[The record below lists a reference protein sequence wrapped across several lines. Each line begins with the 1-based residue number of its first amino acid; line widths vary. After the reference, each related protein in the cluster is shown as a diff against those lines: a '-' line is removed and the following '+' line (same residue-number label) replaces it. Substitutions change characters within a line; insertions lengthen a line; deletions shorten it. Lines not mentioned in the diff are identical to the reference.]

1 MEKEKDEQDEGING
15 QEKRPSFL
23 GKHRSL
29 LGIAPN
35 SAWIICQIFGSETFI
50 NQVTYGAIEFHMMVQ
65 RWKSIELLM

>member
-1 MEKEKDEQDEGING
+1 MEEEKDEQDEGING

-35 SAWIICQIFGSETFI
+35 SA
-50 NQVTYGAIEFHMMVQ
+50 
-65 RWKSIELLM
+65 